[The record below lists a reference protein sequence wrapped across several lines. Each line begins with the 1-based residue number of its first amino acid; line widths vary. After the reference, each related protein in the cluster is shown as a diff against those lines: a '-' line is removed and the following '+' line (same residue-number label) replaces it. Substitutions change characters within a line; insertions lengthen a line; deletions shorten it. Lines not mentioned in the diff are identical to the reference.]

1 MAEVPVPPL
10 TFGSIEL
17 QRNDQVAR
25 LRQSY
30 EDDKKEKRKR
40 QGEVRLKKAKASL
53 DLEANETPVL
63 TELHALQDFEKGD
76 TFSSRVSAAIA
87 AKGMFEKLHVIACRE
102 KFDLQNIVF
111 QCACGDKACAKVRI
125 LRQSDSSWKVTYLTA
140 RRTHSCVSKPL
151 VSKRCTNYNSED
163 FAGLIASNANKHD
176 GIKPKVAIPL
186 MQRYIYK
193 TLNPKS
199 SFVQRACEFAR
210 NIIKPGGEMTD
221 QVANLPIVC
230 AAFRKKGW
238 TVEFETVTS
247 KEMQKK
253 LCEAMK
259 KEHDTSER
267 AKKKDD
273 AKHKVT
279 LFKKSTVPKLEKD
292 VKYVVHISIAPPGL
306 VTLHNASILSIT
318 SSDFAHAK
326 GASMSQYG
334 LRVSIETSLGMVNDL
349 MATLSWGN
357 ENEDAWKMMNE
368 ATKSAIPGFDC
379 ESQVDIFD
387 GSKGALNAHHACF
400 DEVKLFADSYHVT
413 ENIKDKPS
421 LRDNLDQYISALKAP
436 TGVQLAKKLLAMDS
450 DLKEYLS
457 KR

>member
-125 LRQSDSSWKVTYLTA
+125 LRQW
-140 RRTHSCVSKPL
+140 
-151 VSKRCTNYNSED
+151 TNYNSED

-176 GIKPKVAIPL
+176 GIKPKGAIPL

-199 SFVQRACEFAR
+199 SFGQRACEFAR

-221 QVANLPIVC
+221 QVANLPIGC

-400 DEVKLFADSYHVT
+400 DEVKLFADSYHGQPGSVHFRSQG
-413 ENIKDKPS
+413 P
-421 LRDNLDQYISALKAP
+421 YGCP
-436 TGVQLAKKLLAMDS
+436 TSQKIVSHG
-450 DLKEYLS
+450 
-457 KR
+457 